1 MGTKINHVAILSEN
15 YSLAG
20 DFYQWAF
27 GLRGSSN
34 TGRPRGAVVV
44 GDGYVGLNINPRT
57 AGRPARLD
65 HFGVEV
71 DDITEV
77 CRQMRERY
85 PEVKWVGR
93 PATRPFAATTT
104 HDPDGNVF
112 DLSQRNSRNRA
123 DIYAEEPK
131 DLTPRHFHHIAIRT
145 LHPERLAEFYTSM
158 FGFDLAP
165 KKPDDPNSY
174 VTDGHVTIVLMP
186 WRITDFAGTGIVSP
200 GLDHIGFAVESLE
213 RFKSDIES
221 LTINRPRL
229 APFPFGLS
237 DESKRRMELAQAS
250 CPLCVH
256 LLSDVDGVLLSVRE
270 AA

>member
-1 MGTKINHVAILSEN
+1 MPTKINHVAILSEN
-15 YSLAG
+15 YALSA

-27 GLRGSSN
+27 GLRASSN
-34 TGRPRGAVVV
+34 GAPRRAGVV

-71 DDITEV
+71 DDITET
-77 CRQMRERY
+77 CRQLRERY

-93 PATRPFAATTT
+93 PANRPFASTTT

-112 DLSQRNSRNRA
+112 DLSQRNSRNRR
-123 DIYAEEPK
+123 DIYAEENRE
-131 DLTPRHFHHIAIRT
+131 LTPRHFHHIAIRA
-145 LHPERLAEFYTSM
+145 LHAERLAEFYTSLL
-158 FGFDLAP
+158 GFTLAP
-165 KKPDDPNSY
+165 KAAGDPNSY
-174 VTDGHVTIVLMP
+174 VTDGHITIVLMP

-200 GLDHIGFAVESLE
+200 GLDHIGFEVESLE
-213 RFKSDIES
+213 RFKSDIEAM
-221 LTINRPRL
+221 TINTPRL

-237 DESKRRMELAQAS
+237 AESKRRLELAQES

-256 LLSDVDGVLLSVRE
+256 LLSDVDGVLLSVR
-270 AA
+270 AAA